1 MNGAEKEPELQPDN
15 LGKAGT
21 PGPLKDWLEEWRHE
35 QERDLVVRG
44 DSLRI
49 WHLILLVAAVA
60 VYCWLVVMTGL
71 WIIPFTLLLFVA
83 FLVGSG
89 VMVARRRSAQQ
100 DSLLA
105 ILAIAAERG
114 MPLAPTVAAFA
125 DQYGGKYR
133 RRIMNL
139 AAHLDSGCSLP
150 EALERVP
157 RVVSRDAVLLA
168 HAGHRTGRLAQALRM
183 AASSRASHLP
193 IWMAI
198 ASRFAYIL
206 GLLLALQTICSFL
219 LYFIVPKFEAIFK
232 DFGVPL
238 PGVTIFIIE
247 ASHFLVKYLFIT
259 GWVPGLEIVLLV
271 FLPFSFAGWV
281 NYDVPLFDRLL
292 KRRHTA
298 LILRSLSLSVEAG
311 QPIETGLIALSSHY
325 PTWWVRRRLIRADDE
340 VQHGGSWIDALER
353 QGLIRATDAEVL
365 FSASAVG
372 NLAWAMRELAETGER
387 RLAFRFQA
395 VIQTLFPLVVVCIG
409 AFVFLLAFAF
419 FSPLVML
426 IGRLT
431 G

>member
-1 MNGAEKEPELQPDN
+1 MNGARKNPTSSQT
-15 LGKAGT
+15 T
-21 PGPLKDWLEEWRHE
+21 PTRSAISAQSKYWLEEWRLE
-35 QERDLVVRG
+35 QETVQRSGV
-44 DSLRI
+44 LRI
-49 WHLILLVAAVA
+49 WHLILLVAGVA
-60 VYCWLVVMTGL
+60 VYCWLVVETGA
-71 WIIPFTLLLFVA
+71 WIIPFTLLLLVA
-83 FLVGSG
+83 ILVGTG
-89 VMVARRRSAQQ
+89 VMVARRRSTQQ

-125 DQYGGKYR
+125 DQYSGKYR
-133 RRIMNL
+133 WRIMNL
-139 AAHLDSGCSLP
+139 AARLESGCPLP
-150 EALERVP
+150 EAMERVS

-168 HAGHRTGRLAQALRM
+168 HVGHRTGRLAQALRL
-183 AASSRASHLP
+183 ASSSRASHLP

-206 GLLLALQTICSFL
+206 ALLLGIQTICAFL
-219 LYFIVPKFEAIFK
+219 LYFIIPKFEAIFR
-232 DFGVPL
+232 DFGVSL
-238 PGVTIFIIE
+238 PPVTIFVIE
-247 ASHFLVKYLFIT
+247 ASHFIAKYFFIT

-311 QPIETGLIALSSHY
+311 QPIEVGLVTLSSHY
-325 PTWWVRRRLIRADDE
+325 PTWWVRRRLIKVDDE

-353 QGLIRATDAEVL
+353 RGLIRGTDAEVL
-365 FSASAVG
+365 QSASAVG
-372 NLAWAMRELAETGER
+372 NLAWAMQELAETGER

-395 VIQTLFPLVVVCIG
+395 VIQTLFPLVVVSLG
-409 AFVFLLAFAF
+409 VFVFLLAFAF
-419 FSPLVML
+419 FSPLVTL
-426 IGRLT
+426 IGRLA